1 MKNWFVDNLEHIE
14 MKSNLESKTRKD
26 WLIRIAYNLN
36 FSFHTGLRELAMNLV
51 LCMNLAGITWV
62 LPSLEL
68 PFSLSLREPLNFR
81 RMVLALDGE
90 SLGLDSCSRML
101 RSISSILDPGMI
113 PSMQYGSLNP
123 VIGKER
129 KVPMIN
135 LNQPSKATTWSV
147 VLQFLLQYSLMNR
160 KKIHIYQH
168 FDASCSVSFY
178 NQLMTICLWFR

>member
-1 MKNWFVDNLEHIE
+1 M
-14 MKSNLESKTRKD
+14 
-26 WLIRIAYNLN
+26 
-36 FSFHTGLRELAMNLV
+36 
-51 LCMNLAGITWV
+51 

-123 VIGKER
+123 GIGKER

-135 LNQPSKATTWSV
+135 LNQPSKATT
-147 VLQFLLQYSLMNR
+147 
-160 KKIHIYQH
+160 
-168 FDASCSVSFY
+168 
-178 NQLMTICLWFR
+178 